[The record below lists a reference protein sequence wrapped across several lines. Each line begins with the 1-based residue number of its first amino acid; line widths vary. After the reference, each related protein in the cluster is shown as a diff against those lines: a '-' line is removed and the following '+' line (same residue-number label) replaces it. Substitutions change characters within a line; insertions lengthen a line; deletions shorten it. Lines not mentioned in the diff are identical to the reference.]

1 MQNMSGSGDFMD
13 GSDGEIFQ
21 ENDVVDAKAISQD
34 RFYYQQINDTYGKEE
49 INEKMIADATGA
61 REVLKKQKKR
71 GIFDEDMGHNEMNIF
86 EILQMFRDHRGNA
99 VAGEREQS
107 MRIGVDQIQQLLMEA
122 AHADEFSDGD
132 GIDDVHEAQQF
143 GIDFGGIGSHLEEAK

>member
-1 MQNMSGSGDFMD
+1 
-13 GSDGEIFQ
+13 
-21 ENDVVDAKAISQD
+21 
-34 RFYYQQINDTYGKEE
+34 
-49 INEKMIADATGA
+49 MIADATGA

-107 MRIGVDQIQQLLMEA
+107 MRIVIVMLYPKEIYMKVITKVMCLDKI
-122 AHADEFSDGD
+122 
-132 GIDDVHEAQQF
+132 
-143 GIDFGGIGSHLEEAK
+143 K